1 MCLGTDAVSLSGRG
15 IALARCGGC
24 GLTRA
29 DPQPSAAALD
39 AIYTAGYFLGDETAE
54 GRSRLRGLKRASA
67 RRYLA
72 EIARYRGPH
81 GGRLL
86 EVGCGTGDFLAEARA
101 AGYDVAGVEVS
112 AAAAAEALTA
122 AEGAS
127 VTVGELSAAAFPPG
141 TFDVCVLWDV
151 LEHARDP
158 VELLRSVH
166 AVLRPGGVVA
176 LATPSLDSWSAR
188 LLGRRWMEFKTEHL
202 FYFDRGTLEGTL
214 WRAGFLGL
222 VIAPGWKVLS
232 LDYVARHFERFRVP
246 LVTPLLRAARGLLPS
261 LVRDRPLPVVA
272 SGVLAFGRRAEP
284 RERPRLSVV
293 VPAYNE
299 SATFETVMAGL
310 LAKEMEG
317 LELEVVVVESGSTDG
332 TREQA
337 EAAASHPRVTLV
349 RQERPLGK
357 GYAVRAGLARAT
369 GDFVLIQD
377 ADLEY
382 DLADYEKL
390 LEPLVACRRALVLG
404 SRHGGGALGIR
415 SFTRQPALSLL
426 LNAGHWAFT
435 ALVNVL
441 FAQRLRDPFTMYKVF
456 RRDCLDGAR
465 LPLRSLR
472 LRHRAARPAAAQG
485 LSAARD
491 PGELPV
497 ALLPRGQEGLD
508 LARSVDLADRAGAPA
523 PDARRP
529 ARAGGQGT
537 RRGLAGLCFPRA
549 RGGSRN

>member
-1 MCLGTDAVSLSGRG
+1 MATNAKWYQIVAEKIRVSPISNIRPESVMRKTAACMAIWVGDITGRRGGGQLRVGRRTVAGRRGPSGIQLESALILSVATNGPGPPRLAACPLCLGTDAASLSGRG

-29 DPQPSAAALD
+29 EPQPSAAALD

-54 GRSRLRGLKRASA
+54 GRARLRGLKRASA

-72 EIARYRGPH
+72 ELARYRGPH

-112 AAAAAEALTA
+112 AAAAAEARAA

-127 VTVGELSAAAFPPG
+127 VSVGELSAAAFPPG

-222 VIAPGWKVLS
+222 VVAPGWKVLS

-246 LVTPLLRAARGLLPS
+246 LVTPLLRAARGLLPP
-261 LVRDRPLPVVA
+261 LLRDRPLPVVA
-272 SGVLAFGRRAEP
+272 SGVLAFGRKR
-284 RERPRLSVV
+284 
-293 VPAYNE
+293 
-299 SATFETVMAGL
+299 
-310 LAKEMEG
+310 
-317 LELEVVVVESGSTDG
+317 
-332 TREQA
+332 
-337 EAAASHPRVTLV
+337 
-349 RQERPLGK
+349 
-357 GYAVRAGLARAT
+357 
-369 GDFVLIQD
+369 
-377 ADLEY
+377 
-382 DLADYEKL
+382 
-390 LEPLVACRRALVLG
+390 
-404 SRHGGGALGIR
+404 
-415 SFTRQPALSLL
+415 
-426 LNAGHWAFT
+426 
-435 ALVNVL
+435 
-441 FAQRLRDPFTMYKVF
+441 
-456 RRDCLDGAR
+456 
-465 LPLRSLR
+465 
-472 LRHRAARPAAAQG
+472 RAARSAAAVG
-485 LSAARD
+485 
-491 PGELPV
+491 
-497 ALLPRGQEGLD
+497 
-508 LARSVDLADRAGAPA
+508 
-523 PDARRP
+523 RRP
-529 ARAGGQGT
+529 GVQRE
-537 RRGLAGLCFPRA
+537 RDFRA
-549 RGGSRN
+549 R